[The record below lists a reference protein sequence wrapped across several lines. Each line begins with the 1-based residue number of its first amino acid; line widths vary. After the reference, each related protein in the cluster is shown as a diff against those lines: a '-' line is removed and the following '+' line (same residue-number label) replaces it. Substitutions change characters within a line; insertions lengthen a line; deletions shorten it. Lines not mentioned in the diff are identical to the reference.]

1 MRQQFGSERAARQ
14 AARCRSPQAAR
25 PIARKAEEGLVSAS
39 GKPSVGC
46 MIAPLGAAERCNCDE
61 PLKVMLRRKRQ
72 PTSTLSGLCA
82 ARQSGTMQ
90 PGKDSITLRGKILT
104 SGEATQVISSSSPTP
119 AKGHGTRNEA
129 QRFILSAGP
138 LMFLDQAFSHQPEY

>member
-1 MRQQFGSERAARQ
+1 
-14 AARCRSPQAAR
+14 
-25 PIARKAEEGLVSAS
+25 
-39 GKPSVGC
+39 
-46 MIAPLGAAERCNCDE
+46 
-61 PLKVMLRRKRQ
+61 
-72 PTSTLSGLCA
+72 
-82 ARQSGTMQ
+82 MQ

-138 LMFLDQAFSHQPEY
+138 LVSLAVSRQLKQYVLGNGLLGGRGSGCAHQLHVNGDGYVVAKTMDNQ